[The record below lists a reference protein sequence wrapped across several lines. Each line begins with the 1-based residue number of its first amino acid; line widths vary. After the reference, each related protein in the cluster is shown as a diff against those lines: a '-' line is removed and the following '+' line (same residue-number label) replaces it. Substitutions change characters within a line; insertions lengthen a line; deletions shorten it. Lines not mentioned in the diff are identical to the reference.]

1 MPNRSFNRILNAVT
15 SPSFYNVYV
24 NLPNE
29 ESLLDSYISDNPK
42 FFPYFEGALGAL
54 DGTHINA
61 RPSIQDRP
69 RYRNRKGLLTQ
80 NVLAATTFD
89 MHFCY
94 ILSGWEGSASDGSV
108 FHDARLHDFEIPDG
122 KYYHAD
128 AGYPICDALLVPF
141 RGVQYHLRECESC
154 GLRYVWIITSKHTM
168 ILTSWTGPRIIRSSI
183 I

>member
-1 MPNRSFNRILNAVT
+1 MPNRAFNCILNAVT

-29 ESLLDSYISDNPK
+29 ESQLDSYISDNPK

-61 RPSIQDRP
+61 QPSAQDCP
-69 RYRNRKGLLTQ
+69 CYCNCKGLLTQ

-94 ILSGWEGSASDGSV
+94 ILSGWEGSASDGGV
-108 FHDARLHDFEIPDG
+108 YHDAWVHDLSIPEG
-122 KYYHAD
+122 KYYLAD
-128 AGYPICDALLVPF
+128 AGYPLCDALLVPF
-141 RGVQYHLRECESC
+141 WGVRYHLREWQKS
-154 GLRYVWIITSKHTM
+154 GLW
-168 ILTSWTGPRIIRSSI
+168 
-183 I
+183 

>member
-1 MPNRSFNRILNAVT
+1 MPNRSFNCILNTVT

-29 ESLLDSYISDNPK
+29 ESQLASYISDNPK

-69 RYRNRKGLLTQ
+69 HYHNHKGLLTQ

-94 ILSGWEGSASDGSV
+94 ILSGWEGSASDGGV
-108 FHDARLHDFEIPDG
+108 YHDAWVHDLSIPEG
-122 KYYHAD
+122 KYYLAD

-141 RGVQYHLRECESC
+141 RGVRYHLREWEKS
-154 GLRYVWIITSKHTM
+154 GLQ
-168 ILTSWTGPRIIRSSI
+168 
-183 I
+183 